1 MLRTSM
7 KSVDLLIKMIRFQVQ
22 QIIEQFVRTLEMLL
36 MVRNAVVTIPLP
48 SNSTL
53 VCHLGCGLMG
63 LVLLQ
68 CRGLLELVLVL

>member
-36 MVRNAVVTIPLP
+36 MVRNAILTIPLP

-53 VCHLGCGLMG
+53 VHGG
-63 LVLLQ
+63 
-68 CRGLLELVLVL
+68 